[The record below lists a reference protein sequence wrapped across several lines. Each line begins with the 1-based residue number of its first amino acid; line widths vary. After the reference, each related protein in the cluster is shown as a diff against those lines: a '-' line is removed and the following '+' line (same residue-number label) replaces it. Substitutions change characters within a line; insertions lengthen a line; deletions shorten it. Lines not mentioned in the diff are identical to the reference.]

1 MLKFRLALISSPN
14 WYAVNDINSLCI
26 YIEKITVTNLK
37 VIKLG
42 NTFELKISTD
52 SCLK

>member
-26 YIEKITVTNLK
+26 YIEKK
-37 VIKLG
+37 YGYK
-42 NTFELKISTD
+42 FKSHKIRQYF
-52 SCLK
+52 